1 MNINTLKNGC
11 IGLWLPCCNT
21 YAMMDMGLYD
31 GTTFTTN
38 NKLTDISGHG
48 NHMTVSQWTAA
59 ARINYNYLV
68 STANTRI
75 NNADIKMNIFD
86 DYTVI
91 AKRTLITDNVT
102 SYGFGAQFANDNS
115 TIMFENRAKV
125 SGVWRGSVKSLG
137 VVSYVDLVDDGWSY
151 QQKDNYN
158 GIEIQYGNQTAVKTG
173 LNFSRLRML
182 WKNVECVAFWNRRLS
197 IEEINQ
203 FEDLFD
209 RGVLYQ
215 IWTGKNIYN
224 YITELNVNNNLIE
237 VAPTDKAKST
247 NYAVKSKDTTITTED
262 YDVEQTC
269 YRYKDE
275 LFSIKQTSKN
285 IVATKNEM
293 SKTTET
299 YTVETSEDYKTLFPD
314 IDFLL
319 CPKIEGITDND
330 LENGKWFTNLASD
343 KYNVVLTNSSKLIY
357 KDKRLVHL
365 DNRKWITYKV
375 DDVEDDA
382 PLWSTFPYSML
393 GCTSYQCGEQNNYT
407 IAFIWRRKS
416 WVRVGEEQTYNI
428 WNGVE
433 LQQNNQN
440 WNATGMQHFID
451 ATRINNDQ
459 FPDRVTLG
467 FCMNSL
473 FNYYP
478 ADMFNDIEQDYLL
491 CLSYNCTK
499 DSIYPRCQ
507 WQIINLSSE
516 KDGEIHYNCRGQNT
530 RPVSPVNIY
539 FRSVV
544 NNSGSVG
551 LLAAMPRGLN
561 NEEFQ
566 TFVECFKRLYY
577 NKLSQ

>member
-11 IGLWLPCCNT
+11 IGLWLPPVNT
-21 YAMMDMGLYD
+21 YAMMDMGVYD
-31 GTTFTTN
+31 GSGFTTN

-48 NHMTVSQWTAA
+48 NHMTVSQWTSAN
-59 ARINYNYLV
+59 RINYNYLL

-102 SYGFGAQFANDNS
+102 SYGFGAQYENNNS
-115 TIMFENRAKV
+115 TIMFENRASV

-137 VVSYVDLVDDGWSY
+137 VVTYVDLVDDGWSY

-158 GIEIQYGNQTAVKTG
+158 GIEIAYGNQTEVKTG

-182 WKNVECVAFWNRRLS
+182 WKTVECVAFWNRRLS
-197 IEEINQ
+197 IEEIHQ

-237 VAPTDKAKST
+237 VAPRDSAKST

-275 LFSIKQTSKN
+275 LFTIKQTNKN

-293 SKTTET
+293 AKTTEN

-314 IDFLL
+314 LDFML

-330 LENGKWFTNLASD
+330 LENGKWFNNLASD

-365 DNRKWITYKV
+365 DDRKWITYKV

-393 GCTSYQCGEQNNYT
+393 GCQSYQCGEQNNYT
-407 IAFIWRRKS
+407 LAFIWRRKS
-416 WVRVGEEQTYNI
+416 WVIVREEQTYNI
-428 WNGVE
+428 WNGIE

-440 WNATGMQHFID
+440 WNASGMQHFID
-451 ATRINNDQ
+451 ATRTNNDQ
-459 FPDRVTLG
+459 FPDRITLG
-467 FCMNSL
+467 FCMNSI

-478 ADMFNDIEQDYLL
+478 TDMFNDIEQDYLL

-499 DSIYPRCQ
+499 DSIYPRAQ

-516 KDGEIHYNCRGQNT
+516 IDGEIHYNCRAQNK

-577 NKLSQ
+577 NKLAQ